1 MEENSTTEQGNST
14 TDADA
19 AAATAASTTGEE
31 STSST
36 EQRTATDGGD
46 NSDTSTS
53 TDESAADDK
62 SKTGEEDDKT
72 APASKFDDDL
82 DDWAEKTKRGKPE
95 TDRERA
101 ALQEIRNSQREF
113 SKQQE
118 AKKAQDAL
126 KTGTEE
132 AKPEGD
138 DDEIDDP
145 LEKDVAEL
153 KASRDA
159 ERTARLQSE
168 YFSANDVTSEEAKAM
183 GDILKEM
190 VESEESPEDKK
201 AAYDYWTNPKRL
213 AKWHK
218 LAKAE
223 LGSGAVDTTAVA
235 DEAARKERERI
246 AKESHS
252 NGPSRNASAPPAD
265 KTSEQKRKDAL
276 LERWSK

>member
-19 AAATAASTTGEE
+19 AAAAAAASTTGEE

-36 EQRTATDGGD
+36 EQRTGAESTD

-62 SKTGEEDDKT
+62 SKTGAEET
-72 APASKFDDDL
+72 AAPASKFDDDL
-82 DDWAEKTKRGKPE
+82 DEWAEKTKRGKPE

-101 ALQEIRNSQREF
+101 ALQEIRNNQREF
-113 SKQQE
+113 SKTQE
-118 AKKAQDAL
+118 AKKAQEQL
-126 KTGTEE
+126 KTDSES
-132 AKPEGD
+132 AKPEE
-138 DDEIDDP
+138 DEEFDDP
-145 LEKDVAEL
+145 LEKTVNEL
-153 KASRDA
+153 KADRDA

-168 YFSANDVTSEEAKAM
+168 YFTENNVNEEQAKVM
-183 GDILKEM
+183 GDILKEK
-190 VESEESPEDKK
+190 VEK
-201 AAYDYWTNPKRL
+201 AATPEQKKSVYDYWTNPENL
-213 AKWHK
+213 SDWHE
-218 LAKAE
+218 LAKAR
-223 LGSGAVDTTAVA
+223 LGTGVDASAVA

-252 NGPSRNASAPPAD
+252 NGPSRNASTPPAD
-265 KTSEQKRKDAL
+265 KTAEQTRKDAL